1 MAVVRSLRLALAL
14 AALWLLSP
22 TTTAT
27 AEEAPAEADR
37 VATGWSAPD
46 FTLAS
51 SAGADH
57 TLSQL
62 RGEKNLLMVFFRGT
76 W

>member
-1 MAVVRSLRLALAL
+1 MTFVRSLRLALAL
-14 AALWLLSP
+14 AALWIVSVP
-22 TTTAT
+22 TSTT

-57 TLSQL
+57 TLSRL